1 MWSQQFGWLTTT
13 PKFKGI
19 LTIGWGK
26 RWSSN
31 YITPLCDNYQTAHF
45 EISSNCLFCGNSDK
59 NYGEK
64 GGYQLILVRIFNFQ
78 SMPSMSWRHAIK
90 GMTNGSDVS
99 IQEWNIFKTSMP
111 RFMFT
116 IFTTKTKTEHQ
127 FMPDV
132 DMKRKSLKAG
142 LSPGRY
148 TESMHL
154 IRWCLYLEANGEE
167 QTTVNDLIVNMKNS
181 LWLVMMIM
189 THRGYHIHEVWT
201 KWKLRGWN
209 VHNWTPWWNE
219 CSYIAASIVFLQC
232 YSSTINQSTV

>member
-99 IQEWNIFKTSMP
+99 IQEWNIFRLP
-111 RFMFT
+111 C
-116 IFTTKTKTEHQ
+116 Q
-127 FMPDV
+127 D
-132 DMKRKSLKAG
+132 L
-142 LSPGRY
+142 
-148 TESMHL
+148 
-154 IRWCLYLEANGEE
+154 CLPYL
-167 QTTVNDLIVNMKNS
+167 QQKQKQSINS
-181 LWLVMMIM
+181 CLMLTWKEKV
-189 THRGYHIHEVWT
+189 
-201 KWKLRGWN
+201 WKL
-209 VHNWTPWWNE
+209 
-219 CSYIAASIVFLQC
+219 ASVLVGTQRVC
-232 YSSTINQSTV
+232 VW